1 MKPFY
6 PNRLLISTV
15 SLRSLVIAAR
25 EFQYLEET
33 LPRLFFFFLCVCDE
47 YLQGALFV
55 TVLAAALPIFPRN
68 TNYRM
73 EGVGTPAGS

>member
-25 EFQYLEET
+25 KFQYLEET
-33 LPRLFFFFLCVCDE
+33 LPRLFFVCGCDE

-55 TVLAAALPIFPRN
+55 TVLAAAHFP
-68 TNYRM
+68 T
-73 EGVGTPAGS
+73 